1 MRVINKKPLWQGHY
15 LRSVLVEYV
24 DGRDE
29 NADEGADP
37 RIRNWEAIERVGCN
51 GVVVIVPVTD
61 QGEIILI
68 KQYRPPVDRHVVE
81 LPAGLIDMGE
91 TPEDAARRELIE
103 ETGYAALHLDF
114 LISGPASSGASS
126 EILTVFV
133 ASGLSFV
140 GVGKRDE
147 SENIEVIKAPLE
159 GLNHEL
165 ARLQLEG
172 NYVDLKVH
180 GLINLATDFLRKKS
194 AGNL

>member
-29 NADEGADP
+29 NTDEGADP
-37 RIRNWEAIERVGCN
+37 RIRNWEAIERVGCS
-51 GVVVIVPVTD
+51 GVVVIAPITD
-61 QGEIILI
+61 NGEIILI
-68 KQYRPPVDRHVVE
+68 RQYRPPVDRHVVE

-91 TPEDAARRELIE
+91 TPEAAARRELTE
-103 ETGYAALHLDF
+103 ETGYSALNLDF

-147 SENIEVIKAPLE
+147 SENIEVISVLLE
-159 GLNHEL
+159 GLNDEL
-165 ARLQLEG
+165 ARLQQEG

-180 GLINLATDFLRKKS
+180 GLIGLATDFLKNKS